1 MKEVSPLNTIKIII
15 LAVIVL
21 FSFQAPAEIYKYIDD
36 QGNIHYTDDLNQVPL
51 EQRDSIE
58 ASLEYEG
65 DLDSDIDGTEAAP
78 DEKENAALP
87 DDQREEA
94 DSLNLSDDSNAQAD
108 LDADRKRLEAL
119 KKEIDSEYR
128 YLVEEKAKLGKEK
141 ESLVNREDILK
152 YNAKV
157 ESLNKRA
164 EAYAQKGKKYK
175 EQVDAYND
183 RVTRQNAEATKKSGA
198 NQKQ

>member
-1 MKEVSPLNTIKIII
+1 MNTIKFII

-21 FSFQAPAEIYKYIDD
+21 FSSQAPAEIYKYLDD

-58 ASLEYEG
+58 ASLEYDG
-65 DLDSDIDGTEAAP
+65 DLDSDIDGSETAP
-78 DEKENAALP
+78 DEKEKAALLE
-87 DDQREEA
+87 DQQEEA
-94 DSLNLSDDSNAQAD
+94 DSMNLSDDSNAQAD

-141 ESLVNREDILK
+141 ELLVNREDILK

-183 RVTRQNAEATKKSGA
+183 RVTRQNAEASEKSGVKP
-198 NQKQ
+198 KQ